1 MIITIGKG
9 NTAVDIEIKP
19 IKIGQ
24 LGAYKAAYED
34 YAGAFGAGDPGEIN
48 KATRALFDICVSNSG
63 LDKAAA
69 NALFAELDADML
81 WQLIIGVPGEPVKS
95 MIEAGAENLKNLPA
109 LMRQSK

>member
-1 MIITIGKG
+1 MIIG
-9 NTAVDIEIKP
+9 NTEVKA

-24 LGAYKAAYED
+24 LGAYKQAYEN
-34 YAGAFGAGDPGEIN
+34 YAGAFGAGDPDEIN
-48 KATRALFDICVSNSG
+48 RATRTLFDVCISNSG

-69 NALFAELDADML
+69 NALFKELDADML
-81 WQLIIGVPGEPVKS
+81 WQIIIAVPGEPVKS